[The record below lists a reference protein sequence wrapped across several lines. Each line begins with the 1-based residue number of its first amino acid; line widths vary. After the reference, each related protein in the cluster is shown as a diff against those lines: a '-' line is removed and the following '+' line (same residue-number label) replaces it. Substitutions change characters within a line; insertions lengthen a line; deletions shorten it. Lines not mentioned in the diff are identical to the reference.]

1 MDGDYGLS
9 DLRFDGYSNEELAG
23 QVDGLRG
30 GAGSETLHN
39 AVRALVSLSEVGPS
53 RVPDSGA
60 LLRVVEK
67 LAPWESTPLAESLTG
82 LVASSA

>member
-1 MDGDYGLS
+1 MADSRAWLVARTSWAWSVVWPNRPATLS
-9 DLRFDGYSNEELAG
+9 PR
-23 QVDGLRG
+23 
-30 GAGSETLHN
+30 
-39 AVRALVSLSEVGPS
+39 LSEVGPS
-53 RVPDSGA
+53 RVPESGA